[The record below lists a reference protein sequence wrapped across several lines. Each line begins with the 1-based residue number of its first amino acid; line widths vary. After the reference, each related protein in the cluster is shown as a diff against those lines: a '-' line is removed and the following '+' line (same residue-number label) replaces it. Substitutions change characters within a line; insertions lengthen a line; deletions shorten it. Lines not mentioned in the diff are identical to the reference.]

1 MLFTLL
7 VDDVDGLNDTS
18 IWNIYYHLFL
28 DDRSLKLFQTQSKK
42 LHDLAGSI
50 DGWHSSI
57 YGKLLRF
64 SDTVTLKRISEVWG
78 SYSTSAL
85 TEDEKATYDKRF
97 KAGIQKAVD
106 ARNKF
111 MGPGCVLTGYRST
124 APVSA
129 QSLQD
134 LPQLFQYFWDHGV
147 TDKSLDTLSKTK
159 HSNPMFASL
168 ITDTFTLH
176 YGTDPVLG
184 FHLATAYVSLA
195 PESPLSWKA
204 PWSQLHNLVAA
215 ARVQFQAWAVSFRR
229 SASQNLTIRFFVG
242 DALAFSHTL
251 QHKRATGIDDSA
263 HWYRTP
269 YHLEP
274 LILDGSDYNIR
285 GKAPLVFNI
294 IDTSNLTDHL
304 GAINL
309 LVATSPLLANSLS
322 ATLYT
327 ESLVKVAEDHKDW
340 IETLLCSHF
349 PTVSILLGLFPVEYW
364 TNATAISTVDDG
376 IMDSMPILTGI
387 KGGKKEQM
395 RTRLVWKRPISSL
408 DGLLQ
413 PDVKIRIDEQ
423 DLANMLYQ
431 VYRGM
436 FQNEDIRNL
445 FSNISLL
452 KIRTSSRPNYHRG
465 SFASFLCLVK
475 GRMKADW
482 DKVMDGLLPLVE
494 NDPNI
499 LMGRN
504 YIQELYLQLHLL
516 DVYTM
521 PSFRP
526 SFNQSSYGPGSLS
539 LGAWKDIPG
548 VVCITLKVPR
558 KNLGVF
564 TSLAPEK
571 LGTPNV
577 HCILQSAGTSSSR
590 PWQNIFAAVQLA
602 FGTVT
607 TSNPRNRDEF
617 QINVAEDERG
627 WTGRSPLL
635 ASFYA
640 PTWVALLE
648 PRTTTIAFGV
658 QSTPLSTQT
667 FVKTLGT
674 EMNVYE
680 TTLVDED
687 NVYITKH
694 LPNQSGYTSVCKY
707 KDTDP
712 LAKESPD
719 VNAITTVMANVERE
733 TARIVS
739 FTGRVDFLT
748 EETKS
753 ILRGQSLVQTLQ
765 LSACAI
771 AVHIGK
777 NRTKYLLHFP
787 APVQNSRAKIRIAR
801 KSSYVEVIVPTA
813 FPTDDNNKFPHFMYP
828 SIQPG
833 MHGPVVWNMPYLNL
847 DCLPV
852 LDVGKRNAL
861 QWLITHTSLQFSTR
875 ERRLRDSSM
884 SSTPNIKHKD
894 VRVNFKDG
902 LFSMFMHFSGLHGGK
917 AHIFGIN
924 NPTGGGVHILIFV
937 SCLRLDIANHT
948 VVLDSAV
955 LPLTD
960 RLMPRLER
968 FLGPLSVLG
977 LCNIKVDD
985 DELRLWKEVLPCY
998 VERCRKW
1005 AHRPSCE
1012 YVAKGHIPL
1021 SVEHGELLLC
1031 SCGNGF
1037 LPPGFISGIPEW
1049 DIASKYAVRAAISPS
1064 FSVSFV
1070 EPTFDVEK
1078 IKRDIESDAHHCQKC
1093 WKEKSDDSTKL
1104 LTCSGCHIAKYC
1116 SVECQ
1121 RADWKVHKKVCG
1133 K

>member
-1 MLFTLL
+1 M
-7 VDDVDGLNDTS
+7 NDTP

-28 DDRSLKLFQTQSKK
+28 DDQSLKLLQAQSKK
-42 LHDLAGSI
+42 LHDLASSI
-50 DGWHSSI
+50 DGWHGSK

-64 SDTVTLKRISEVWG
+64 SDTVTLKRIREVWG
-78 SYSTSAL
+78 SYHTSAL

-97 KAGIQKAVD
+97 KAGIQKSVE
-106 ARNKF
+106 ARNRL
-111 MGPGCVLTGYRST
+111 MGTGLVLTGYRSA

-129 QSLQD
+129 QSIMD
-134 LPQLFQYFWDHGV
+134 LPQQFQYFWDHGV
-147 TDKSLDTLSKTK
+147 TDKDPRTLSKAK

-195 PESPLSWKA
+195 TESPLFQKA
-204 PWSQLHNLVAA
+204 PLDQLHKLVAA

-229 SASQNLTIRFFVG
+229 SASQNLVIRFFVG
-242 DALAFSHTL
+242 DALAFCHTL
-251 QHKRATGIDDSA
+251 QHKRATGTNEPA

-274 LILDGSDYNIR
+274 LILDGLDSDLR
-285 GKAPLVFNI
+285 GKAPLLFNI

-309 LVATSPLLANSLS
+309 LVATSPLLTNSTS
-322 ATLYT
+322 STLYT
-327 ESLVKVAEDHKDW
+327 ESLVKVSEDHKDW
-340 IETLLCSHF
+340 IDSLLCSHF
-349 PTVSILLGLFPVEYW
+349 PTVSILFGLFPVEYW
-364 TNATAISTVDDG
+364 TNATAVSTVDDG
-376 IMDSMPILTGI
+376 ILDSMPILTGTQGI
-387 KGGKKEQM
+387 SKGQM
-395 RTRLVWKRPISSL
+395 RTRLVWKWPISSL
-408 DGLLQ
+408 DGILQ
-413 PDVKIRIDEQ
+413 PIFKISIDEQ
-423 DLANMLYQ
+423 DLASILHR

-436 FQNEDIRNL
+436 FQNEDFGKL
-445 FSNISLL
+445 FTKISLL
-452 KIRTSSRPNYHRG
+452 TVQNSSNPHYHRG
-465 SFASFLCLVK
+465 SFASFLRLVK
-475 GRMKADW
+475 GRVKADW
-482 DKVMDGLLPLVE
+482 NKVMDGLLHLVE
-494 NDPNI
+494 NDPSI

-516 DVYTM
+516 EIYTM
-521 PSFRP
+521 PTFLP
-526 SFNQSSYGPGSLS
+526 PFNQTSYVPSSLG

-548 VVCITLKVPR
+548 VICITLKVPR
-558 KNLGVF
+558 KKLRVF
-564 TSLAPEK
+564 TSLAPGE

-577 HCILQSAGTSSSR
+577 HCILQSATTSNSR
-590 PWQNIFAAVQLA
+590 PWQNIFAAVQLT

-607 TSNPRNRDEF
+607 TSNPRNRDDF
-617 QINVAEDERG
+617 HLIVYEDESG

-635 ASFYA
+635 VSFYA

-658 QSTPLSTQT
+658 QSTPYSTRT
-667 FVKTLGT
+667 FMKILGV

-680 TTLVDED
+680 TTLMDED
-687 NVYITKH
+687 NVYITKY
-694 LPNQSGYTSVCKY
+694 LPNQSGYTSICKH
-707 KDTDP
+707 KDAD
-712 LAKESPD
+712 LLVEESPNA
-719 VNAITTVMANVERE
+719 NAITTVMANVDRE
-733 TARIVS
+733 TARITS
-739 FTGRVDFLT
+739 LTGRVDFLT

-753 ILRGQSLVQTLQ
+753 NLRDQFPVETLQ

-771 AVHIGK
+771 AVVTGK

-787 APVQNSRAKIRIAR
+787 APVQNSQAKIRIAR
-801 KSSYVEVIVPTA
+801 KSSYVEIIAPIA
-813 FPTDDNNKFPHFMYP
+813 FPTDDNNRFLHFMYP
-828 SIQPG
+828 SIQKG
-833 MHGPVVWNMPYLNL
+833 KQGTVIWNMPYLNL
-847 DCLPV
+847 DCLPI
-852 LDVGKRNAL
+852 LDLGQVKAL
-861 QWLITHTSLQFSTR
+861 QWLNMHTSLQFSVR
-875 ERRLRDSSM
+875 ERELREAPVSSVK
-884 SSTPNIKHKD
+884 NKD

-902 LFSMFMHFSGLHGGK
+902 LFSIFMHFSGLQGGK

-937 SCLRLDIANHT
+937 SCLRLDIVNHT

-960 RLMPRLER
+960 RLVPRIQR
-968 FLGPLSVLG
+968 FLEPLSGLG

-1012 YVAKGHIPL
+1012 YVAKAQIPL
-1021 SVEHGELLLC
+1021 SVENGESLLC
-1031 SCGNGF
+1031 SCGNGV
-1037 LPPGFISGIPEW
+1037 LPPGFIPGIPEW

-1064 FSVSFV
+1064 FSVPFV
-1070 EPTFDVEK
+1070 EPTFDFAK
-1078 IKRDIESDAHHCQKC
+1078 IKRDVESDLNRCQNCQKSHLDV
-1093 WKEKSDDSTKL
+1093 KTML
-1104 LTCSGCHIAKYC
+1104 LTCSRCRVAKYC

-1121 RADWKVHKKVCG
+1121 RANWKVHKKVCG